1 MNGKSLVVVV
11 VDDEE
16 RATKLVRQFLAPNR
30 CEIHEA
36 RDGSEGIEVIRGVR
50 PDVVILD
57 VRIPGVHGYDV
68 CRIIKKDPDTRDAKI
83 LVISGLMSETDR
95 KWALDCGADETL
107 QKPFGADELVGK
119 ILDMAA
125 KEVC

>member
-1 MNGKSLVVVV
+1 MNDKPLVVVV

-16 RATKLVRQFLAPNR
+16 RVTKLIRRFLAPNK

-36 RDGSEGIEVIRGVR
+36 RDGSEGIEVIREVR

-57 VRIPGVHGYDV
+57 VRIPGVHGFDV
-68 CRIIKKDPDTRDAKI
+68 CRIIKKDPDTRDAKV

-95 KWALDCGADETL
+95 KWAIDCGANETL
-107 QKPFGADELVGK
+107 QKPFNADELAGK
-119 ILDMAA
+119 ILNMAA
-125 KEVC
+125 KEV